1 MFLSSISLQER
12 PKTSFT
18 QGPIRNES
26 VKHLPY
32 QLINKDKV
40 TTVVSSFDGLP
51 FTTSEHVTQKR
62 ATAQHIYGSTQEDEE
77 IIVDYEP
84 SHEARGRAF
93 ISTLSQEKQD
103 QGWPQTPIKNIQQ
116 DMCHQTELTNTKKI
130 MPNEL
135 EMTWASYAE
144 ETSYFTVL
152 SILYIFESTAEITN
166 LELSGD
172 LCDDELTAIN
182 TRGWH
187 LRS

>member
-130 MPNEL
+130 CKNCRDYKSGTFRGPLWLWAHSNKHKN
-135 EMTWASYAE
+135 TWEVKEVQSRLSVAERPAS
-144 ETSYFTVL
+144 L
-152 SILYIFESTAEITN
+152 CQTN
-166 LELSGD
+166 PIS
-172 LCDDELTAIN
+172 
-182 TRGWH
+182 
-187 LRS
+187 

>member
-51 FTTSEHVTQKR
+51 FTTSEH
-62 ATAQHIYGSTQEDEE
+62 IYGSTQEDED

-103 QGWPQTPIKNIQQ
+103 QG
-116 DMCHQTELTNTKKI
+116 
-130 MPNEL
+130 
-135 EMTWASYAE
+135 
-144 ETSYFTVL
+144 
-152 SILYIFESTAEITN
+152 
-166 LELSGD
+166 
-172 LCDDELTAIN
+172 
-182 TRGWH
+182 
-187 LRS
+187 